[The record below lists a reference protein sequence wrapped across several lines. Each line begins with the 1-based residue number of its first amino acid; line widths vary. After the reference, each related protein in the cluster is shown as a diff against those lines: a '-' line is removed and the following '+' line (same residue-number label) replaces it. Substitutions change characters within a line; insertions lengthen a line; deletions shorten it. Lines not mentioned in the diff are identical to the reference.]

1 MSRPTLTMSAPSHI
15 QQRKISQQ
23 APIDD
28 PKQKQINALCFDYL
42 LMELVPLSKRTELSQ
57 TINGQMEK
65 MELVDHKGQ
74 EIGYELGKELAEYL
88 LYIKNEGNL
97 NILET
102 LDIMKFVCR
111 DVWRLLYLKQMDNL
125 RTNHRVSFSLLK
137 VD

>member
-1 MSRPTLTMSAPSHI
+1 
-15 QQRKISQQ
+15 
-23 APIDD
+23 
-28 PKQKQINALCFDYL
+28 
-42 LMELVPLSKRTELSQ
+42 MELVPLSKRTELSQ